1 MQEPVSLF
9 FCFNGDF
16 RKHCGDGFLRHDV
29 REEVAWTIY
38 PASRLGD
45 MLLKRHDV
53 LEMTMTTQAIRS
65 TLYLEPGLHQ
75 ALRLKAATAHRS
87 MSEIV
92 NDAVRASLREDEE
105 DLAAFSG
112 RAKEK
117 TMSYEQFLARLKAD
131 GSI

>member
-1 MQEPVSLF
+1 
-9 FCFNGDF
+9 
-16 RKHCGDGFLRHDV
+16 
-29 REEVAWTIY
+29 
-38 PASRLGD
+38 

-53 LEMTMTTQAIRS
+53 LGITMSTPAIRS

-117 TMSYEQFLARLKAD
+117 TMSYEQFLANWNAQ
-131 GSI
+131 